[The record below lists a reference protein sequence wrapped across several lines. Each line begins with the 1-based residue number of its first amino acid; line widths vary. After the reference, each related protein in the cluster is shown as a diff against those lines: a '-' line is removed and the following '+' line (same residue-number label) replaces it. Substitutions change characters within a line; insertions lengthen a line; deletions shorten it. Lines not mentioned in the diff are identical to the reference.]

1 MVLLKGLDERG
12 FIFYTNYDSRKGRE
26 LVRCCVLLSFS
37 PFSRLLLSLIFTDRK
52 PPSEPYVLLGCR
64 EAAGKRL
71 RNTYLSLP
79 KTRASLSLS
88 PNLQIRIE
96 GQVER
101 LPAEESDRYF
111 SSRPIDSQ
119 VSAAC
124 SEQSCSL
131 KDRQVSEA
139 SLILLHLSC
148 ECGGVALW

>member
-37 PFSRLLLSLIFTDRK
+37 LSPVYFSHLFLQTENPQASLMFYWD
-52 PPSEPYVLLGCR
+52 VV
-64 EAAGKRL
+64 KRQVSAL

-88 PNLQIRIE
+88 PDLQIRIE

-111 SSRPIDSQ
+111 KSRPIDSQ

-131 KDRQVSEA
+131 KDRQVSEP
-139 SLILLHLSC
+139 SLIRLHLVR
-148 ECGGVALW
+148 EGVGVA